1 MTTWRFQ
8 AIAVIGF
15 LLLTPAT
22 ALATQQQETSATTAT
37 RGDVI
42 RLREDAPRE
51 YVVKKGDTLWDISA
65 MYLNDPWHWPE
76 LWRLND
82 DIANP
87 HLIYPGDRLYLSW
100 VNGRPQLSRKLTKTL
115 NPEGKLEPKGNPI
128 PTFDR
133 AALEPFL
140 EGHMIASRGEVARL
154 PQILGDNRGAP
165 RINGM
170 APIFIKGNVELDRK
184 YRVFTPVD
192 NFDDQVLLRDVAG
205 VRINLHH
212 VDVIEGELIRPEREI
227 RRGDVVL
234 QPQPIDLPEIITPSN
249 GAAVDGYVVAS
260 LNARNKHGKYD
271 MVVLDKG
278 ATDGVEVGQ
287 MFQAIRPGVSVF
299 MDGEKPEFANLYK
312 PYDDLSRKW
321 RESLRLP
328 DQASAELLVI
338 KTFPN
343 SSMAM
348 VVEAHEWF
356 EVGTYFVPKLIAT
369 NDSRLTN
376 N

>member
-76 LWRLND
+76 LWRLNEN
-82 DIANP
+82 IANP

-140 EGHMIASRGEVARL
+140 AGHMIASRGEVARL

-234 QPQPIDLPEIITPSN
+234 QSQPIDLPEIITPSN

-369 NDSRLTN
+369 ND
-376 N
+376 

>member
-15 LLLTPAT
+15 LLVAPAT
-22 ALATQQQETSATTAT
+22 ALATQQQETSATTTT

-42 RLREDAPRE
+42 RLREDAPQE

-76 LWRLND
+76 LWRVNS

-87 HLIYPGDRLYLSW
+87 HLIYPGDRLLLSW
-100 VNGRPQLSRKLTKTL
+100 VNGRPQLSRKVTKTL
-115 NPEGKLEPKGNPI
+115 DPEGKLEPKGNPI

-140 EGHMIASRGEVARL
+140 DGHHIALRGEISRM
-154 PQILGDNRGAP
+154 PQIVGDNRGAP

-170 APIFIKGNVELDRK
+170 APVFIKGNVELDRK
-184 YRVFTPVD
+184 YRVFTQVD
-192 NFDDQVLLRDVAG
+192 SFGDQVLLRDVAG
-205 VRINLHH
+205 VRVNLHH
-212 VDVIEGELIRPEREI
+212 VDLIEGELISPEREI
-227 RRGDVVL
+227 RRGDVIL
-234 QPQPIDLPEIITPSN
+234 QPQNTDLPDIIVPTN
-249 GAAVDGYVVAS
+249 GAPVDGHVVGS

-278 ATDGVEVGQ
+278 AADGVEIGQ
-287 MFQAIRPGVSVF
+287 MFQAIRPGVRVF
-299 MDGEKPEFANLYK
+299 MDGEKPEFVNLYK
-312 PYDDLSRKW
+312 PYDDISRKW
-321 RESLRLP
+321 RDTLRLP
-328 DQASAELLVI
+328 DQAGAELLIV

-343 SSMAM
+343 MSMAM

-356 EVGTYFVPKLIAT
+356 EVGTYFVPKILTT
-369 NDSRLTN
+369 ND
-376 N
+376 

>member
-8 AIAVIGF
+8 TIAVIGF
-15 LLLTPAT
+15 LLLPPAT
-22 ALATQQQETSATTAT
+22 AFATQQNDTSATTTT

-65 MYLNDPWHWPE
+65 MYLNDPWLWPE
-76 LWRLND
+76 LWRVNES
-82 DIANP
+82 IANP

-100 VNGRPQLSRKLTKTL
+100 VNGRPQLSRKAFKSLA
-115 NPEGKLEPKGNPI
+115 PEGQLEQKADPI

-140 EGHMIASRGEVARL
+140 AGHHIASDSEIKQL
-154 PQILGDNRGAP
+154 PLILGDNRGAP

-170 APIFIKGNVELDRK
+170 APVYIKGDVELDSK

-192 NFDDQVLLRDVAG
+192 SWDGYTLLRDVAG

-212 VDVIEGELIRPEREI
+212 VDMIEGELIQPEREI

-234 QPQPIDLPEIITPSN
+234 PPQPTQLPPIIVPSS
-249 GAAVDGYVVAS
+249 GAPVDGYVIGS

-271 MVVLDKG
+271 IVVLDKG
-278 ATDGVEVGQ
+278 RADGVEMGQ
-287 MFQAIRPGVSVF
+287 MFQAVRPGVVVF
-299 MDGEKPEFANLYK
+299 MDNEKPEFANLYK
-312 PYDDLSRKW
+312 PYDDLSRQW
-321 RESLRLP
+321 RETLRLP
-328 DQASAELLVI
+328 TKASAELLVI
-338 KTFPN
+338 KTFEQQ
-343 SSMAM
+343 SMAM
-348 VVEAHEWF
+348 VVESHDWF
-356 EVGTYFVPKLIAT
+356 EVGTYFVPKL
-369 NDSRLTN
+369 LN
-376 N
+376 NED

>member
-22 ALATQQQETSATTAT
+22 TLATQQQETSASSST

-65 MYLNDPWHWPE
+65 MFLNDPWHWPE
-76 LWRLND
+76 LWRVNES
-82 DIANP
+82 IANP
-87 HLIYPGDRLYLSW
+87 HLIYPGDRLYLTW
-100 VNGRPQLSRKLTKTL
+100 VNGRPQLSRKVSKTL

-133 AALEPFL
+133 SELEPFL
-140 EGHMIASRGEVARL
+140 DDHHVVARGDLANL

-170 APIFIKGNVELDRK
+170 ASVYIKGDVELDRK

-192 NFDDQVLLRDVAG
+192 RFNDHVLLRDIAG
-205 VRINLHH
+205 VRVNLHH
-212 VDVIEGELIRPEREI
+212 VDLIEGEIIQPTREI

-234 QPQPIDLPEIITPSN
+234 QPQPTELPDIIVPTS
-249 GAAVDGYVVAS
+249 GAPVDGYVVGT
-260 LNARNKHGKYD
+260 LNARTKHGKYD
-271 MVVLDKG
+271 LVVLDKG
-278 ATDGVEVGQ
+278 VADGVEIGQ

-299 MDGEKPEFANLYK
+299 MDGETPEFANLYK
-312 PYDDLSRKW
+312 PYDALSRKW
-321 RESLRLP
+321 RDSLRLP
-328 DQASAELLVI
+328 DETSAELLVI
-338 KTFPN
+338 KTFPTH
-343 SSMAM
+343 SVAM
-348 VVEAHEWF
+348 VVDAHEWF
-356 EVGTYFVPKLIAT
+356 ELGTYFVPKILMT
-369 NDSRLTN
+369 DD
-376 N
+376 